1 MDLMLFIILSIAGM
15 AFFALLSRKWGYRIG
30 VGMAKK
36 RMKDLG
42 LTEEDKEAHK

>member
-1 MDLMLFIILSIAGM
+1 MDLLIFLLLFIVGM
-15 AFFALLSRKWGYRIG
+15 WIFALLSRKWGYRIG

-42 LTEEDKEAHK
+42 LTENDKEYHE

>member
-1 MDLMLFIILSIAGM
+1 MNLLIFLILFLAGMLFF
-15 AFFALLSRKWGYRIG
+15 AFITKKWGYQIG

-42 LTEEDKEAHK
+42 VTEEDKEIHK